1 MHRRPRR
8 SSQVALASA
17 IILLGA
23 VSVASFYVTDPVTL
37 FALVELASVATF
49 FIFFVSVLPVAFP
62 SKVRLEDVFTGGAA
76 KPPYLSD
83 EEIYAPQHPL
93 RREGGER

>member
-49 FIFFVSVLPVAFP
+49 SMFP
-62 SKVRLEDVFTGGAA
+62 LVRSTSRL
-76 KPPYLSD
+76 
-83 EEIYAPQHPL
+83 
-93 RREGGER
+93 

>member
-1 MHRRPRR
+1 MHRRLRR
-8 SSQVALASA
+8 SSQVALVSA

-62 SKVRLEDVFTGGAA
+62 SKVRLEDVFTGGVA

-93 RREGGER
+93 RREGGKR